1 MILVAEGL
9 FTWPMVWKTPP
20 ARLCSCGRAT
30 LATKIEPAA
39 NTKSAPTTEK
49 MAAGKPNAQYG
60 AEGLMSANRRD
71 APDVNKVPVARIR

>member
-1 MILVAEGL
+1 
-9 FTWPMVWKTPP
+9 
-20 ARLCSCGRAT
+20 
-30 LATKIEPAA
+30 
-39 NTKSAPTTEK
+39 